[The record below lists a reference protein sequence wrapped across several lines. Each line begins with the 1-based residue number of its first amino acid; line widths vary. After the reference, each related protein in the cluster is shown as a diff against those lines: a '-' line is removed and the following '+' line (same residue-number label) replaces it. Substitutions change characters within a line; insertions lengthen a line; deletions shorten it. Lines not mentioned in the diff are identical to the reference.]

1 MILLTLLTG
10 VLFSCSFEDEPG
22 LCPYNVR
29 LEYHYAGAPDVDNL
43 SVYTDVLCQYI
54 FAEDGTLLKADTLTG
69 QEIFEWK
76 GTLEAGRYT
85 VVTWG
90 NLGTEQQFVPMV
102 PGSVRIEEAGLSTA
116 AEEAPREEAP
126 REGPPREGRG
136 NTSRLYFGYHA
147 LHVLPGESLRRKLY
161 LTHAHASLHITV
173 RWDEG
178 LTPPH
183 PGRFSLRLR
192 GIPAEYEYR
201 AGMEIPM
208 SNADGAY
215 TMPQTGFLHTNHSV
229 RAAMNYEQEVVG
241 EFVTFRYTSAT
252 HPMLSLYREG
262 KPLMKELDLERFFRK
277 LPVELNENTEQ
288 EFNLLVLIQ
297 KDKIT
302 VSEMGATDWE
312 EGGGLG

>member
-43 SVYTDVLCQYI
+43 SAYVDQLCQYI
-54 FAEDGTLLKADTLTG
+54 FDEDGRLVEADTLSG
-69 QEIFEWK
+69 QEMYEWK
-76 GTLEAGRYT
+76 GTLEAGHYT

-90 NLGTEQQFVPMV
+90 NLGTEQQFVPMQL
-102 PGSVRIEEAGLSTA
+102 GETHLEEAGLSA
-116 AEEAPREEAP
+116 VI
-126 REGPPREGRG
+126 EGTSQEGRG
-136 NTSRLYFGYHA
+136 NTSRLYFGYR
-147 LHVLPGESLRRKLY
+147 VLDVNSGESLHRKMY
-161 LTHAHASLHITV
+161 VTHAHASLHITV

-178 LTPPH
+178 LTPPAS
-183 PGRFSLRLR
+183 GRFSMKLR
-192 GIPAEYEYR
+192 GIPAEYMYK
-201 AGMEIPM
+201 AGTEIPL

-215 TMPQTGFLHTNHSV
+215 TMPQTGFLHTNHSI
-229 RAAMNYEQEVVG
+229 RAAMNYENEVVG
-241 EFVTFRYTSAT
+241 EFVTFRYTTAT
-252 HPMLSLYREG
+252 HQMLSLYREEQQI
-262 KPLMKELDLERFFRK
+262 MKELDLERFFRK
-277 LPVELNENTEQ
+277 LPIGLDENTEQ
-288 EFNLLVLIQ
+288 EFRLLVLIQ

>member
-29 LEYHYAGAPDVDNL
+29 LEYHYAGSPDVDNL
-43 SVYTDVLCQYI
+43 SVYADVLCQYI
-54 FAEDGTLLKADTLTG
+54 FGEDGTLLRVDTLTG
-69 QEIFEWK
+69 AGISEWK
-76 GTLEAGRYT
+76 GTLDAGRYT

-90 NLGTEQQFVPMV
+90 NPGAERQFVSMI
-102 PGSVRIEEAGLSTA
+102 PGAARIEEAGMSAVT
-116 AEEAPREEAP
+116 EK
-126 REGPPREGRG
+126 GTSGEGRG
-136 NTSRLYFGYHA
+136 NTSRLYFGYHT
-147 LHVLPGESLRRKLY
+147 LDVLPGESLRRKLY
-161 LTHAHASLHITV
+161 VTHAHASLHITV

-178 LTPPH
+178 LTPPE

-192 GIPAEYEYR
+192 GIPAEYEYMP
-201 AGMEIPM
+201 GMEIPL

-215 TMPQTGFLHTNHSV
+215 TMPQNGFLHTNHSV
-229 RAAMNYEQEVVG
+229 RAAMNYENEVVG

-252 HPMLSLYREG
+252 HPRLSLYREG
-262 KPLMKELDLERFFRK
+262 KLLMKELDLERFFRK
-277 LPVELNENTEQ
+277 LPVSLDENTEQ

>member
-43 SVYTDVLCQYI
+43 SVYADALCQYI
-54 FAEDGTLLKADTLTG
+54 FGEDGTLLRADTLTG
-69 QEIFEWK
+69 AGISEWK
-76 GTLEAGRYT
+76 GTLDAGRYT

-90 NLGTEQQFVPMV
+90 NLGAERQFVAMT
-102 PGSVRIEEAGLSTA
+102 PGAARIEEAGLSA
-116 AEEAPREEAP
+116 VAEEGTAS
-126 REGPPREGRG
+126 EGRG
-136 NTSRLYFGYHA
+136 NTSRLYFGYHT
-147 LHVLPGESLRRKLY
+147 LDVLPGESLRRKLY
-161 LTHAHASLHITV
+161 VTHAHASLHITV

-178 LTPPH
+178 LTPPE

-201 AGMEIPM
+201 PGMEIPL

-215 TMPQTGFLHTNHSV
+215 TMPQNGFLHTNHSV

-252 HPMLSLYREG
+252 HPRLSLYREG
-262 KPLMKELDLERFFRK
+262 KQLMKELDLERFFRK
-277 LPVELNENTEQ
+277 LPVSLDENTEQ

>member
-43 SVYTDVLCQYI
+43 SVYTDLLCQYI
-54 FAEDGTLLKADTLTG
+54 FGESGTLLRTDTLTG
-69 QEIFEWK
+69 EGISEWK
-76 GTLEAGRYT
+76 GTLDAGRYT

-90 NLGTEQQFVPMV
+90 NPGAEQQFVSMR
-102 PGSVRIEEAGLSTA
+102 PGETLLKESGLSA
-116 AEEAPREEAP
+116 VI
-126 REGPPREGRG
+126 EGAPREGRG
-136 NTSRLYFGYHA
+136 NTSRLYFGYH
-147 LHVLPGESLRRKLY
+147 VLDVSSGESLRRKLY
-161 LTHAHASLHITV
+161 MTHAHASLHITV
-173 RWDEG
+173 RWDTG
-178 LTPPH
+178 LTPPP

-192 GIPAEYEYR
+192 GIPAEYAYTP
-201 AGMEIPM
+201 GMEIPL

-215 TMPQTGFLHTNHSV
+215 TMPLTGFLHTNHSV
-229 RAAMNYEQEVVG
+229 RATLNYENEVVG
-241 EFVTFRYTSAT
+241 EFVTFRYTAAT

-262 KPLMKELDLERFFRK
+262 QQVMKELDLERFFRK
-277 LPVELNENTEQ
+277 LPVSLDENTEQ

>member
-1 MILLTLLTG
+1 MKRMILLTLLTG

-29 LEYHYAGAPDVDNL
+29 LEYHYAGAPDVANL
-43 SVYTDVLCQYI
+43 SVYTDLLCQYI
-54 FAEDGTLLKADTLTG
+54 FREDGTLLNTDTLTG
-69 QEIFEWK
+69 QEMSEWK
-76 GTLEAGRYT
+76 GTLDAGRYT

-90 NLGTEQQFVPMV
+90 NPGTEQQFVSMQT
-102 PGSVRIEEAGLSTA
+102 GEAHLEEAGLSA
-116 AEEAPREEAP
+116 ATERAPK
-126 REGPPREGRG
+126 EGRG
-136 NTSRLYFGYHA
+136 NTSRLYFGYHILDVPSGKN
-147 LHVLPGESLRRKLY
+147 LHRKLY
-161 LTHAHASLHITV
+161 MTHAHASLHVTV
-173 RWDEG
+173 RWDKG
-178 LTPPH
+178 LTPPA

-192 GIPAEYEYR
+192 GIPAEYRYK
-201 AGMEIPM
+201 AGMEIPL

-215 TMPQTGFLHTNHSV
+215 TMPQTGFLHINHSV
-229 RAAMNYEQEVVG
+229 RASMNYENEVVG
-241 EFVTFRYTSAT
+241 EFVTFRYTAAT

-262 KPLMKELDLERFFRK
+262 RQMMKELDLERFFRK
-277 LPVELNENTEQ
+277 LPVSLDENTEQ